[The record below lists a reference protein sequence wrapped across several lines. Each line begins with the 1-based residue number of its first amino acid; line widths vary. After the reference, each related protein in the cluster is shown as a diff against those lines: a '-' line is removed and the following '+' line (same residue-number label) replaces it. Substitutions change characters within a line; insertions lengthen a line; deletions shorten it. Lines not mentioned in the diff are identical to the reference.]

1 MTKATTKKTKKT
13 PAKPEFDKSQYLKDQ
28 RAKGVVSGSV
38 DESESSAVA
47 VIDQPDQEIT
57 PARLEDDG
65 SGREAA
71 LSIVGGVST
80 EQLKQALVTQT
91 EQRKLIQQFIQDNLV
106 VDVDY
111 GKIHVIK
118 NCMDEER
125 ARGSCK
131 KDYHF
136 SKSILF
142 KPGQEKIFSLFGITD
157 ELERDEKVYEML
169 GNVPGMVAFKCVMY
183 RGKNRVGE
191 GRGAATMSGSQNDP
205 NSTIKKAEKRARMDA
220 CLSLGF
226 SAYFTQDLD
235 DPEYKSQREMMNEK
249 ARNEAEARDKDEN
262 GFLPRNPDAAIDNQ
276 ERALLHRLITKA
288 GFEDRDEIIEFL
300 KANGITDPAAMT
312 SGQARKL
319 IKKMQATEFLGPE
332 KTNSPEKPDSS
343 NDDDGPIVIPPKPPE
358 PMQPAELVIDDD
370 LKAHIE
376 ERYNG
381 FGFNGTGEMWFKK
394 QVTGRPFGSW
404 DKYEDKDWRRAF
416 QFITDIDEGRVEIED
431 SRLKNPGQTRDVPA
445 NVDPQTGEILDIDPR
460 DDRDEDAALREAMEM
475 DFDQTN
481 DQEDVDGS

>member
-1 MTKATTKKTKKT
+1 MTKKTTTKKTKTTEKA
-13 PAKPEFDKSQYLKDQ
+13 PAPAPET
-28 RAKGVVSGSV
+28 A
-38 DESESSAVA
+38 ESKAVA
-47 VIDQPDQEIT
+47 IIESQPDQEIS
-57 PARLEDDG
+57 PARIEDDG

-80 EQLKQALVTQT
+80 EQLKQALVVQT
-91 EQRKLIQQFIQDNLV
+91 EQRKLIQEFIQDNLV

-118 NCMDEER
+118 NCVDEER

-300 KANGITDPAAMT
+300 KANGIADPAAMT
-312 SGQARKL
+312 SGEARKL

-332 KTNSPEKPDSS
+332 KTEKPDKSD
-343 NDDDGPIVIPPKPPE
+343 DDDGPIVIPPKAPE

-370 LKAHIE
+370 LKAHIQ

-431 SRLKNPGQTRDVPA
+431 NRLKNPGKKIPD

-460 DDRDEDAALREAMEM
+460 DDRDEDWALQAELQM
-475 DFDQTN
+475 DNNNEEEDQS
-481 DQEDVDGS
+481 DDL

>member
-1 MTKATTKKTKKT
+1 MTKKTTTKKTKTTEKA
-13 PAKPEFDKSQYLKDQ
+13 PAPET
-28 RAKGVVSGSV
+28 A
-38 DESESSAVA
+38 ESKAVA
-47 VIDQPDQEIT
+47 IIESQEPDQEIS
-57 PARLEDDG
+57 PARIEDDG

-80 EQLKQALVTQT
+80 EQLKQALVVQT
-91 EQRKLIQQFIQDNLV
+91 EQRKLIQEFIQDNLV

-118 NCMDEER
+118 NCVDEER

-131 KDYHF
+131 KDYHY

-262 GFLPRNPDAAIDNQ
+262 GFLPRNPEAPIDNQ

-288 GFEDRDEIIEFL
+288 GFEDRDEILEFL
-300 KANGITDPAAMT
+300 KANGVADPAAMT
-312 SGQARKL
+312 SGEARKL

-332 KTNSPEKPDSS
+332 KTEKPAKSD
-343 NDDDGPIVIPPKPPE
+343 DDDGPIVIPPKPPE

-370 LKAHIE
+370 LKAHVQ

-404 DKYEDKDWRRAF
+404 DKYKDEDWRRAF

-431 SRLKNPGQTRDVPA
+431 SRLKNPGKKIPD

-460 DDRDEDAALREAMEM
+460 EDRDEDWAIQAAMQIDNNNEEE
-475 DFDQTN
+475 DQS
-481 DQEDVDGS
+481 DDL

>member
-1 MTKATTKKTKKT
+1 MTKKTTTKKTKT
-13 PAKPEFDKSQYLKDQ
+13 VKDPQ
-28 RAKGVVSGSV
+28 TADVVAQEIIDEAESNGAMVVS
-38 DESESSAVA
+38 E
-47 VIDQPDQEIT
+47 PDQDNS

-300 KANGITDPAAMT
+300 KANGISDPAAMT

-332 KTNSPEKPDSS
+332 KNTPAAKSDDDS
-343 NDDDGPIVIPPKPPE
+343 NDDGPIVIPPKPPE

-376 ERYNG
+376 QRYNE

-416 QFITDIDEGRVEIED
+416 QFITDIDEGRVEIEPN
-431 SRLKNPGQTRDVPA
+431 RLKNPNAAREVPE

-460 DDRDEDAALREAMEM
+460 DDRDEDWALQAELQM
-475 DFDQTN
+475 DN
-481 DQEDVDGS
+481 NNEEDEHDV